1 MATENA
7 HASPREGLSPALS
20 ASSLGEWDDGAAGP
34 KLEFNATKTSSDMQD
49 TFGRRRVK
57 WKNAARWIGNGCAME
72 FGGQL
77 KKEGFWNQTALVV
90 VVEFKDG
97 FKNY

>member
-7 HASPREGLSPALS
+7 HASPREGLLPALS

-49 TFGRRRVK
+49 TL
-57 WKNAARWIGNGCAME
+57 E
-72 FGGQL
+72 D
-77 KKEGFWNQTALVV
+77 EG
-90 VVEFKDG
+90 
-97 FKNY
+97 